1 MDHPGCA
8 NEGERGARSSTR
20 SPCDG
25 GPRGCTC
32 SVAAAHSCFRAWAEG
47 RSGARRC
54 RSDSRAWG
62 SRRFPSAFGRA
73 FVAGRPTKRIIPARW
88 RRPRWRTWSATRS
101 RPRTGGPP
109 RPSVVVGSW
118 MTSPS
123 IWRAGEQAPRP
134 DPTRDGSEAASG
146 LSGGISGKLRALESP
161 RIGDRRSPRATSR
174 VDAVSREVA
183 PPPTVT
189 WLLSTSPSVWPWTR
203 RSRRLPATAE

>member
-8 NEGERGARSSTR
+8 NEGERGAPSSTR
-20 SPCDG
+20 SPRDG

-134 DPTRDGSEAASG
+134 DPTPRRLRGRF
-146 LSGGISGKLRALESP
+146 RALRGHFGETTGLG
-161 RIGDRRSPRATSR
+161 IAQDRRSPFP
-174 VDAVSREVA
+174 EGY
-183 PPPTVT
+183 
-189 WLLSTSPSVWPWTR
+189 
-203 RSRRLPATAE
+203 E